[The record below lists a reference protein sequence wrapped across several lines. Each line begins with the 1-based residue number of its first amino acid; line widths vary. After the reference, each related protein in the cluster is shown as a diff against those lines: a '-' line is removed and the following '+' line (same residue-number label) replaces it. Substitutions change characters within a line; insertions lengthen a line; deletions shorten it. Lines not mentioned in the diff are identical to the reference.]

1 MNFRDKKEIPPKYI
15 YLFLAVICFI
25 LLFLS
30 LIFEDRFS
38 PLKTITSTVITP
50 MQSGVNKVG
59 SSIFDSVLDSREK
72 KALIEENE
80 KLNEKLEDYAAQI
93 KIYEQENYELKRLQ
107 DLLALKEQYVQ
118 YNTIGARVIATDST
132 NWFHTFVIDKG
143 EKDGVQVG
151 CNILAGNGLAGIVTE
166 VGSDYAKVR
175 AIIDDNSN
183 VSASI
188 TGTDTLCTVTG
199 DLSHIKDGYINVGYI
214 NKADVIEEG
223 AELVTSHV
231 SDKFLPG
238 LLIGYITEVE
248 MNANNLTKS
257 AKCLP
262 VVDFT
267 NLREVLVILD
277 MKADLQTDSTNK
289 NIYDNITGANDNQG
303 NDNQSSSNGT
313 TSENTSTEVND
324 NENVTSESSNNE
336 NETSESS
343 NNGNTTSEQDANEEV
358 TTNNNG
364 DNNTDVTNGDDAT
377 QTEQENNNPGND
389 TAGENGEEPGE
400 TGE

>member
-1 MNFRDKKEIPPKYI
+1 MNFRDKREIPPKYI

-30 LIFEDRFS
+30 VIFEDRFS
-38 PLKTITSTVITP
+38 PLKAITSTVITP

-107 DLLALKEQYVQ
+107 DLLALKEQYIE

-132 NWFHTFVIDKG
+132 NWFYTFVIDKG

-188 TGTDTLCTVTG
+188 SGTDTLCTVTG

-238 LLIGYITEVE
+238 LLIGYIAEVE
-248 MNANNLTKS
+248 MDANNLTKS

-289 NIYDNITGANDNQG
+289 NIYDNITGANSNQS
-303 NDNQSSSNGT
+303 NANQSSSNST
-313 TSENTSTEVND
+313 ASENTSTE
-324 NENVTSESSNNE
+324 ENIRENTTSEDETNESTNNGNSTNVQNGNE
-336 NETSESS
+336 NETS
-343 NNGNTTSEQDANEEV
+343 
-358 TTNNNG
+358 NNN
-364 DNNTDVTNGDDAT
+364 
-377 QTEQENNNPGND
+377 ENNNAEGANGGDNRQTGQDDNNNTGNE
-389 TAGENGEEPGE
+389 TAGENGENPGE
-400 TGE
+400 AGE